1 MTLPTS
7 TLARLSRRGF
17 LGASA
22 STAAAAATA
31 SAPAVVLAAASAGT
45 AGPSACAVQRTVGVL
60 LPESSRY
67 PTLSA
72 EFLAGLGAGAAASGL
87 ASPRWLPL
95 PYGRS
100 VRSAL
105 QQARAA
111 METGTVDALAGWL
124 SMDSAMEF
132 APLLQRHGVPFLASD
147 TGADRLPDRTAVR
160 SPWLVPHTLELWQS
174 CARLGHE
181 APHRW
186 GTRAVLCM
194 GLLESGYDFPH
205 EFRAAFEAAGG
216 TVAGTHVSGLP
227 DGRPEFDGL
236 RAMLKGTSA
245 DFVVAL
251 YSGRQAERFREAWL
265 RLGMDRKRPL
275 VGSPVALESPR
286 SESSP
291 TAALQLGIDAGNR
304 LARWQAAIHD
314 GALAAV
320 AQLHAGPTQYPQK
333 DALPGSSPEW
343 ALSTTRTRLRSGWTN
358 PYLVT

>member
-1 MTLPTS
+1 MTLPTP
-7 TLARLSRRGF
+7 TLARLGRRGF

-31 SAPAVVLAAASAGT
+31 SAPAAVLAAASAGT
-45 AGPSACAVQRTVGVL
+45 GRPSASAAHRTVGVL

-105 QQARAA
+105 RQARAA
-111 METGTVDALAGWL
+111 VETGTVDALAGWL
-124 SMDSAMEF
+124 PMDAAMEL
-132 APLLQRHGVPFLASD
+132 APLLQQRQVPFLASD
-147 TGADRLPDRTAVR
+147 TGADRLADLSSAR
-160 SPWLVPHTLELWQS
+160 SPWLVPHTLALWQS
-174 CARLGHE
+174 CAALGQE
-181 APHRW
+181 APRRW
-186 GTRAVLCM
+186 GLRAVLCM

-216 TVAGTHVSGLP
+216 KVAATHVSGLP

-236 RAMLKGTSA
+236 RAALKGTPA

-251 YSGRQAERFREAWL
+251 YSGRQAERFRAAWR
-265 RLGMDRKRPL
+265 RLGMHRQGSL
-275 VGSPVALESPR
+275 VGSPVALGSPL

-291 TAALQLGIDAGNR
+291 AAALQLGTDAGDR
-304 LARWQAAIHD
+304 LARWQAVAPG
-314 GALAAV
+314 GALEAV
-320 AQLHAGPTQYPQK
+320 ARLHG
-333 DALPGSSPEW
+333 ALPEPASLP
-343 ALSTTRTRLRSGWTN
+343 AAARPRVRSGWTN